1 MEHRQAWLAGLTV
14 ALVGF
19 ASSFAVVLAGLRA
32 VGATPAQA
40 ASGLVVLCVTQALG
54 MLYLAHR
61 CRMPV
66 TLAWSTPGA
75 ALLASSGQVAGGW
88 PVAVGAF
95 LVVGVLVLVTAAW
108 PLLGDLVAAIPR
120 PIAQAMLAGV
130 LFSLCLAPVHALA
143 DDPAWIGP
151 LVVTWLVLLRLS
163 PAWSAPAVF
172 ALALVLVGTD
182 VDWRTVSATD
192 LVPRLD
198 LVAPELST
206 AGLLGLA
213 LPLYLVTMASQNV
226 PGAAVIGSFG
236 YAVPWRRALGVT
248 GLGTVAGAAAG
259 GHGINLAAITAA
271 LAASPDAHRDPA
283 QRWRA
288 TAAAGWAYLVL
299 AALTATLVLL
309 ISAARPG
316 ILEAVAGLA
325 LLGTLGSALAG
336 ATEDA
341 QARIPAALTFLVA
354 ASGTTLLGVG
364 AAFWAL
370 VGGVVAWGVLGGRQ
384 SREPEGVSTVPLTS
398 AGTGAA

>member
-1 MEHRQAWLAGLTV
+1 MEHRHAWLAGVTA

-75 ALLASSGQVAGGW
+75 ALLATSGGVAGGW
-88 PVAVGAF
+88 SVAVGAF
-95 LVVGVLVLVTAAW
+95 VVVGLLVLATALW
-108 PLLGDLVAAIPR
+108 PLLGNAVGAIPR

-130 LFSLCLAPVHALA
+130 LFSLCLAPVRALA
-143 DDPAWIGP
+143 DAPAWVVP
-151 LVVTWLVLLRLS
+151 LVVTWLVLLRLA
-163 PAWSAPAVF
+163 PAWSAPGVF
-172 ALALVLVGTD
+172 ALALVLVGTR
-182 VDWRTVSATD
+182 VDWARVSAAD
-192 LVPRLD
+192 LLPRLE
-198 LVAPELST
+198 LVAPELT
-206 AGLLGLA
+206 TTGILGLA

-226 PGAAVIGSFG
+226 PGAAVLGSFG
-236 YAVPWRRALGVT
+236 YAVPWRRTLGVT
-248 GLGTVAGAAAG
+248 GLGTVAGALAG

-271 LAASPDAHRDPA
+271 LAASPDAHHDPA

-299 AALTATLVLL
+299 AGLTATLTLL

-325 LLGTLGSALAG
+325 LLATFGSAMAA
-336 ATEDA
+336 ATDD
-341 QARIPAALTFLVA
+341 QHARVPAATTFLIA
-354 ASGTTLLGVG
+354 ASGTTIAGVG

-370 VGGVVAWGVLGGRQ
+370 AGGLVVWAALVRRT
-384 SREPEGVSTVPLTS
+384 SRDDRPSGSRLSPTP
-398 AGTGAA
+398 